1 MRAFSDFENEVIKFL
16 VDNTD
21 ELKVPLKHILTL
33 DKFDTPGFRW
43 NKGDNILKIG
53 VQIDNKTEDKLTE
66 EQKEKAK
73 KQGTVLV
80 RKLHELFNCIE
91 YLKRNYLIG
100 EYKLVPIRESS
111 DKQEETER
119 VILDYDNYDFELEQ
133 FFAGEKIMLKKNK
146 GWKEE
151 IPNFRWLNFGT
162 KITESL
168 DQYWET
174 SFFTT
179 EALREYVNDG
189 YIWKDEQRHNK
200 SISKSNTTIY
210 VTIGVA
216 LTSIILS
223 IYLSCSSNKYNKAV
237 EQQLIEI
244 NKNITIQNSKKEVA
258 QPSPVIEPDKNIMN
272 N

>member
-43 NKGDNILKIG
+43 NKGDYKLKIG
-53 VQIDNKTEDKLTE
+53 VQIDNTIADKYSR
-66 EQKEKAK
+66 EKKAEN
-73 KQGTVLV
+73 QGIVLV

-91 YLKRNYLIG
+91 YLKQHYLIG
-100 EYKLVPIRESS
+100 EYKLVPLRENSS
-111 DKQEETER
+111 KQEETER
-119 VILDYDNYDFELEQ
+119 VILDYDNYDFELEP
-133 FFAGEKIMLKKNK
+133 FFAGEKIMLKKNQ
-146 GWKEE
+146 GWNEN

-162 KITESL
+162 AITESL

-200 SISKSNTTIY
+200 SISKANTTIY